1 MKTYA
6 AWLIDQ
12 AGFHKGW
19 GVHGKASKATLST
32 LHTLAMTNRGHA
44 TSADVVE
51 LAQTVKDGVYD
62 RFGVTLRPETVLVG
76 TSLH

>member
-1 MKTYA
+1 
-6 AWLIDQ
+6 
-12 AGFHKGW
+12 
-19 GVHGKASKATLST
+19 
-32 LHTLAMTNRGHA
+32 MTNRGHA